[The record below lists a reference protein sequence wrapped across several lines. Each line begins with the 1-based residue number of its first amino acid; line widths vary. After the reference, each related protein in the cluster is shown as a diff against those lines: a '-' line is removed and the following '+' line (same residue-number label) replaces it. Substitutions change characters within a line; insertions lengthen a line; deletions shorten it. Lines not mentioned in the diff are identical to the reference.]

1 MAGFSRNQAGFIKI
15 PRDTPYAENGLSQEL
30 LKNFGG
36 SPTITS
42 NATTTPN
49 EEQALLNSILGAI
62 GLTLAQGQDAYIE
75 ERGPG
80 RFVLRVRDTDTNT
93 VLYDFP
99 RDSDMEY
106 LINEDGGLQAV
117 ARLIDAPAPVT
128 EKVPSVSYT
137 FVTGADGKEQMVGTD
152 GTVFDTGI
160 TNLERK
166 QEQARLNL
174 SEKQYKELVANNAV
188 TQGLARDRLKLN
200 ELQEQSSNAYRTASL
215 TADDLQFR
223 ANLAENRR
231 QFDVS
236 TQLQAASLAQRD
248 RADRLQA
255 AFQINNARMEALDRA
270 AEILRNPSDYIARG
284 YALVGKESPVPFTSQ
299 ADLINAVSFEYNA
312 LNDYLNTMGA
322 PFDAAAFMAS
332 VPAPAPAPAQQNFSS
347 ADLFNSLNISPP
359 TQADPAAPA
368 APAATA
374 PPAPPAASPATQT
387 TPSFTEPGLVT
398 SIGGFG
404 FPQDG
409 YDVGFAAERTPGYA
423 DIYRGIPSRGL
434 SEAQLTPF
442 STSLPIAPIAPI
454 GFMASDIEEG
464 NPVFGG
470 FDRDVYPIINQPYQA
485 QSFGPTSVAPQSPR
499 YKGRTSTT
507 QTTRDIS
514 PLVESIWGQYQRL
527 AGTASGGRFEHGG
540 VTQGFGNPIIVGD
553 SSDDEEN
560 QELVMSFGNAPMVV
574 LPLNERQQAIME
586 QAGNVK
592 PPRAE
597 NGGAFDPFE
606 GFQGTDQFV
615 TQEDIDQGLQPQEN
629 LGIEIS
635 NYLPSLNLDDPR
647 NTGPAV
653 SSQGGGY
660 STADYTIG
668 GQGRKPSTTIS
679 NDQAGLSN
687 AFGTNN
693 FVGFGNRM
701 GQIGNIP
708 GFSQLSMGQPM
719 TQQQIID
726 ASERFG
732 TPRVSQVAQ
741 GMMPT
746 TMQFGFPLMTPG
758 QLSSLTADE
767 REELRTRLAARN
779 ISLGDV
785 ETAVMQR
792 FGQTG
797 TRRGRRRF

>member
-30 LKNFGG
+30 LKNFGV
-36 SPTITS
+36 SPTIAS

-49 EEQALLNSILGAI
+49 EGQAVVNSILEEI
-62 GLTLAQGQDAYIE
+62 GLTLAQGQEAYIE
-75 ERGPG
+75 KRAPG
-80 RFVLRVRDTDTNT
+80 RFIVRVRDINTNSE
-93 VLYDFP
+93 LYSFP
-99 RDSDMEY
+99 KEKDMEFV
-106 LINEDGGLQAV
+106 IKDGELV
-117 ARLIDAPAPVT
+117 AEQRLIDAPAP
-128 EKVPSVSYT
+128 KVPSVSYT

-166 QEQARLNL
+166 QEQARLDL

-200 ELQEQSSNAYRTASL
+200 ELQEQSANAYRTASL

-299 ADLINAVSFEYNA
+299 ADLINAVSSEYNA

-332 VPAPAPAPAQQNFSS
+332 VPAPAPAQQNFSS
-347 ADLFNSLNISPP
+347 ADLFNALNISPP
-359 TQADPAAPA
+359 TQADPSAP
-368 APAATA
+368 T
-374 PPAPPAASPATQT
+374 PAPTPTSTSTPTGTSGTMGDIPSGRFNPTQAGRY
-387 TPSFTEPGLVT
+387 PGLFVSGDAPET
-398 SIGGFG
+398 IDEGSG
-404 FPQDG
+404 
-409 YDVGFAAERTPGYA
+409 A
-423 DIYRGIPSRGL
+423 L
-434 SEAQLTPF
+434 W
-442 STSLPIAPIAPI
+442 IAPGFIPGGRDDNPQETWRYKS
-454 GFMASDIEEG
+454 GFMAPDIEEG

-527 AGTASGGRFEHGG
+527 AGTGPGGRHYKEHGG
-540 VTQGFGNPIIVGD
+540 VAQGFGNPIIVGD

-586 QAGNVK
+586 QAGRVG

-606 GFQGTDQFV
+606 GFQGTNQFV

-635 NYLPSLNLDDPR
+635 NYLPSLNPDDPR

-660 STADYTIG
+660 STADYDIG
-668 GQGRKPSTTIS
+668 GQRRKPSTTIS
-679 NDQAGLSN
+679 NAQAGLSN